1 MHDPDIGTTLAKL
14 PGLVVLCP
22 LHPVHKLSDRDS
34 KEVGKA
40 ESKS

>member
-34 KEVGKA
+34 KEVSR
-40 ESKS
+40 ES